1 MADEGTA
8 LDAHAAR
15 PVGTTALALPALGL
29 GCAALG
35 NLYAAVTDEEAHAA
49 LQAAWDG
56 GIRYFD
62 TAPYYGHGR
71 SETRLGA
78 FLGEGQAG
86 DALVSTKVGRTLDPV
101 APGSEPDCGFAD
113 PLPFAPRFDYRADA
127 VRAQV
132 DDSRGRLDVNGF
144 AALLLHDIG
153 AMVHGDEHPA
163 VLRTALDE
171 ALPVLNDLKA
181 QGITQAVG
189 IGVNEIAVCQELLD
203 HADLDVILLAGR
215 YTLLEQEALD
225 ELLPRCIERQVSLVV
240 GGPFNSGL
248 LAAGEHYNYGAVPP
262 AVAARVQRL
271 KTVAGAHRVPLPAAA
286 LQFPLAH
293 PAVAS
298 VIPGARSAAE
308 VRQNLDWL
316 ALPIAPAFWSDLREH
331 DLLHPQAPVPGA
343 P

>member
-1 MADEGTA
+1 M
-8 LDAHAAR
+8 R
-15 PVGTTALALPALGL
+15 PVGGTGLALPALGL

-35 NLYAAVTDEEAHAA
+35 NLYQAVTDEEAHAA

-71 SETRLGA
+71 SEARLGA
-78 FLGEGQAG
+78 FLREGHAG
-86 DALVSTKVGRTLDPV
+86 DALISTKVGRTLDPV
-101 APGSEPDCGFAD
+101 APGTEPDCGFAD

-132 DDSRGRLDVNGF
+132 DDSRGRLDVDRF
-144 AALLLHDIG
+144 SALLLHDIG
-153 AMVHGDEHPA
+153 AEVHGGDHPA
-163 VLRTALDE
+163 VFRTALNE
-171 ALPVLNDLKA
+171 ALPVLNELKA
-181 QGITQAVG
+181 QGVTQAVG

-203 HADLDVILLAGR
+203 HADLDLILLAGR
-215 YTLLEQEALD
+215 YTLLEQDALD
-225 ELLPRCIERQVSLVV
+225 DLLPRCVERRVSIVV

-248 LAAGEHYNYGAVPP
+248 LAGGEHYNYGAVPA

-271 KTVAGAHRVPLPAAA
+271 KTLAGVHRMPLPAAA

-308 VRQNLDWL
+308 VRQNLEWL
-316 ALPIAPAFWSDLREH
+316 AWPIPPAFWSDLREH